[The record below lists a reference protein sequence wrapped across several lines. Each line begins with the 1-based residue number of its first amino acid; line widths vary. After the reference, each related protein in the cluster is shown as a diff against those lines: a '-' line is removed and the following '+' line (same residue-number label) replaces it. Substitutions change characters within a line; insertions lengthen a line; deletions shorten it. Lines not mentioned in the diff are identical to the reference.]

1 MAPRKT
7 AAVIPKHPADVP
19 KTGPQPAL
27 IGHNSGMRPIAI
39 GRDGKPIY
47 LTDSYD
53 PTDFFAV
60 ASQVQPDGW
69 TYEWKRY
76 SIYNEEQKGYQAQL
90 KMNGHWTPVQ
100 HESHPG
106 VFGSTEATGAI
117 IYEGQ
122 ILMER
127 PAEVHA
133 HFKSLEKAR
142 ADQKIASTK
151 ASHGLGGRVAPGVDP
166 NTQAARQNSF
176 VRSQRVAVED
186 IPKPGYS
193 YDPTTID

>member
-7 AAVIPKHPADVP
+7 ATAAKPDPVEAPRA
-19 KTGPQPAL
+19 GPQPPPM
-27 IGHNSGMRPIAI
+27 GHNSGQRPIAI

-47 LTDSYD
+47 LSGDYD

-60 ASQVQPDGW
+60 ASTVQPPGW
-69 TYEWKRY
+69 IYEWKRY

-100 HESHPG
+100 HETHPG
-106 VFGSTEATGAI
+106 VFGSTNASGAI

-127 PAEVHA
+127 PREVHQ
-133 HFKSLEKAR
+133 HFKDLEKQR
-142 ADQKIASTK
+142 ADQKISQTK

-166 NTQAARQNSF
+166 NTAAARQNSF

-186 IPKPGYS
+186 VPKPGYN
-193 YDPTTID
+193 YDPTSID